1 MAGNIRQFDI
11 GSDVGLRPDDRA
23 SSSTANA
30 GRRISALYTSAA
42 EANSDMG
49 RRAASAIQDAGKVAV
64 DYVTN
69 REINRGAAES
79 ATALSALDQK
89 WNATIKNAD
98 PNDPSVAAKF
108 REEQVE
114 PTLQA
119 LKDGFVTEGGQK
131 FAEAR
136 IEQFRNHFNT
146 KTASDMATMAGI
158 AVRTNIS
165 TMTNQ
170 LSNMAL
176 TDPSSVKTSLK
187 MVEDSVSHMID
198 SSPTLTGTDAARV
211 KMEVMQASQAAI
223 VKAAALGA
231 INANPEAGLKQFSG
245 PEYSKYLSGAD
256 LKAMEQQAKSVQRAE
271 RTDEAYRR
279 TIEKQQ
285 KQDLSDEAENGY
297 LGKLYSGDPKVAAEV
312 TSKAIATDPKLSRE
326 ARERMI
332 GIVERQTKPETN
344 SRISQQTFVN
354 LLREMR
360 DPNAD
365 PEKVMER
372 AWDARLKDPGEAGSL
387 TERDF
392 NQFRQEM
399 VARKTPEGAALEKD
413 RAAFFKNY
421 GQAIAGVGYTP
432 QLGDPKIYKAE
443 MDARRV
449 ENDLRKKGLDPHLA
463 YDPSSEYFLG
473 KDARIKSWAGSMQVD
488 LGDRA
493 AAAKADQRVT
503 PPSLRGIA
511 DLDYSPSR
519 KQYRDRTTG
528 KIYDATGAEVK

>member
-119 LKDGFVTEGGQK
+119 LKDGFFTEGGQK

-211 KMEVMQASQAAI
+211 KMEVMQASQTAI

-231 INANPEAGLKQFSG
+231 INANPEKGLKQFSG

-271 RTDEAYRR
+271 RVDESYRR
-279 TIEKQQ
+279 TMEQQ
-285 KQDLSDEAENGY
+285 AKKDASDARENEY
-297 LGKLYSGDPKVAAEV
+297 LELLHSGDPKEQAKVSA
-312 TSKAIATDPKLSRE
+312 KAVATDPQLTRE

-332 GIVERQTKPETN
+332 NIVKRETEPETAAKISN
-344 SRISQQTFVN
+344 QTASDLVSRI
-354 LLREMR
+354 
-360 DPNAD
+360 
-365 PEKVMER
+365 R
-372 AWDARLKDPGEAGSL
+372 AP
-387 TERDF
+387 
-392 NQFRQEM
+392 
-399 VARKTPEGAALEKD
+399 V
-413 RAAFFKNY
+413 
-421 GQAIAGVGYTP
+421 
-432 QLGDPKIYKAE
+432 GDPRRIDSL
-443 MDARRV
+443 DAV
-449 ENDLRKKGLDPHLA
+449 
-463 YDPSSEYFLG
+463 
-473 KDARIKSWAGSMQVD
+473 
-488 LGDRA
+488 
-493 AAAKADQRVT
+493 
-503 PPSLRGIA
+503 
-511 DLDYSPSR
+511 
-519 KQYRDRTTG
+519 
-528 KIYDATGAEVK
+528 YDAFEKGKLPT